1 MTDERTHEYGNPI
14 GDPRFY
20 EAGPMFIRQP
30 NQTVFNVGRRKVI
43 NDVSLLC
50 IATGWPTPSYRSVY
64 YFLITWH
71 SFSGLHQGSI
81 SLAFWM
87 CSYDVR
93 FTVECV
99 LNVIFELSTLKIT
112 SKTHSTV
119 KSTSKLHIQNAGVID
134 P

>member
-50 IATGWPTPSYRSVY
+50 IATGWPTPSYRY
-64 YFLITWH
+64 GTT
-71 SFSGLHQGSI
+71 QG
-81 SLAFWM
+81 
-87 CSYDVR
+87 
-93 FTVECV
+93 
-99 LNVIFELSTLKIT
+99 
-112 SKTHSTV
+112 
-119 KSTSKLHIQNAGVID
+119 KLLVSSC